1 MATNNTRRDKP
12 ATTNKLVSYFL
23 HHIQSLVFSLGKIY
37 KAPTTTI
44 MTVAVIGITL
54 SLPSGFYLFVKNIEA
69 MSGDLSSSTQITLY
83 LNLKTT
89 EKNARKLGRKLGD
102 RETIQNT
109 EFVSRD
115 TALQAFRQNSGF
127 GKSIDTLSSNP
138 LPHTII
144 VEPDSDSDKFEI
156 KNLLNSLQSLSEVEI
171 AKLDTEWLE
180 RLFTILEIAKRA
192 VAIITLLFAFAV
204 LLIIGNTIRLDIQ
217 NRYQE
222 IIVTKLI
229 GATNAF
235 IRRPFLYGGLWY
247 GLFGGIISW
256 LIVELGYLAI
266 SGPLGR
272 LNLLYQ
278 SEFDVVTFSFQDF
291 IILITSSTLL
301 GLTGSWIAVAKHLN
315 QTERTLSR
323 KVKKVTDL
331 SLASFM
337 RLLKLHQASES
348 LIYSNKPIN
357 LISDALGFSDDAA
370 FRRTFKKVS
379 LYTPSEYRLEFQR

>member
-1 MATNNTRRDKP
+1 MATKNTRRNRP
-12 ATTNKLVSYFL
+12 PTSNTRRNRPPTSNKLVAYFL

-54 SLPSGFYLFVKNIEA
+54 SLPGGFYLFLKNIEA
-69 MSGDLSSSTQITLY
+69 MSGDLKSSTQITLY
-83 LNLKTT
+83 LDLKLNEESAKTLTQKIAEYDTVQTT
-89 EKNARKLGRKLGD
+89 RFIS
-102 RETIQNT
+102 REA
-109 EFVSRD
+109 
-115 TALQAFRQNSGF
+115 ALEAFRQSSGF

-144 VEPDSDSDKFEI
+144 VEPLPVADTFAI

-266 SGPLGR
+266 SGPLDR

-278 SEFDVVTFSFQDF
+278 AELDVVTFSFQDF
-291 IILITSSTLL
+291 IILIASSTLL

-315 QTERTLSR
+315 QIEPT
-323 KVKKVTDL
+323 
-331 SLASFM
+331 
-337 RLLKLHQASES
+337 
-348 LIYSNKPIN
+348 
-357 LISDALGFSDDAA
+357 
-370 FRRTFKKVS
+370 
-379 LYTPSEYRLEFQR
+379 